1 MGRMQRALAIMVTTA
16 SVTLAGCGVW
26 LGQLRPPA
34 AVETVTF
41 TPPDWPAALQADVHR
56 PQGEGLFPGMLLVHG
71 GGWEGRSRD
80 DMNRLAR
87 YYVGRGYLVM
97 NISYRFAPEAT
108 FPAQVHDVQQA
119 MHWLH
124 GEAQRLQLDTGRIAA
139 FGYSAGAHLV
149 SLMALAAG
157 TGSDLDRP
165 WGGARTRPAAVI
177 AGGAPTDL
185 RKFTGGRLV
194 PQFLGGRI
202 NEIPE
207 TFAAASPVTR
217 VHPGAP
223 PFLLFHGTRDTLVPI
238 DHSEDFAAALAG
250 EEVPVTLERQPW
262 RGHILAF
269 LTVGSVLPEVNDF
282 LAESLGSAGQ
292 MAR

>member
-1 MGRMQRALAIMVTTA
+1 MKRVLATIVTAA

-26 LGQLRPPA
+26 LGQTRPPA

-56 PQGEGLFPGMLLVHG
+56 PQGEGPFPGMLLVHG
-71 GGWEGRSRD
+71 GGWEGRSRE
-80 DMNRLAR
+80 DMVRLAR
-87 YYVGRGYLVM
+87 YYVGRGFVVM
-97 NISYRFAPEAT
+97 NASYRFAPEAIY
-108 FPAQVHDVQQA
+108 PAQVHDLQQA
-119 MHWLH
+119 MRWLH
-124 GEAQRLQLDTGRIAA
+124 DEADRLQLDTGRIAA

-165 WGGARTRPAAVI
+165 WGGPATRPAAVI

-194 PQFLGGRI
+194 PQFLGGGI
-202 NEIPE
+202 EEIPE

-217 VHPGAP
+217 VHSEAP

-250 EEVPVTLERQPW
+250 QDVPVEFERQPL

-269 LTVGSVLPEVNDF
+269 VTVGSVLPEVDDF
-282 LAESLGSAGQ
+282 LGTHLSVDD
-292 MAR
+292 

>member
-1 MGRMQRALAIMVTTA
+1 MKRVLATLVTAA
-16 SVTLAGCGVW
+16 SVSLAGCGVW
-26 LGQLRPPA
+26 LGQMLPPA

-41 TPPDWPAALQADVHR
+41 TPPDWPAALEADVHR
-56 PQGEGLFPGMLLVHG
+56 PQGEGPFPGMLLVHG
-71 GGWEGRSRD
+71 GGWEGRSRE
-80 DMNRLAR
+80 DMVRLAR
-87 YYVGRGYLVM
+87 YYVGRGYVVM
-97 NISYRFAPEAT
+97 NASYRFAPDAIY
-108 FPAQVHDVQQA
+108 PAQVHDLQQA
-119 MHWLH
+119 MRWLH
-124 GEAQRLQLDTGRIAA
+124 HEAERLQLDTARIAA

-165 WGGARTRPAAVI
+165 WGGPATRPAAVI

-202 NEIPE
+202 EEIPA
-207 TFAAASPVTR
+207 TFADASPVTR

-250 EEVPVTLERQPW
+250 HDVPVEFERQPL
-262 RGHILAF
+262 RGHIMAF
-269 LTVGSVLPEVNDF
+269 VTVGSVLPEVDDF
-282 LAESLGSAGQ
+282 LGTHL
-292 MAR
+292 RVDD